1 MTRPAILLLALL
13 ILGGCV
19 TLKDDSAILG
29 STGFW
34 VKIGLNPA
42 LEVGGIPLPSLQ
54 MGYGTFWR
62 IGGDRDVTV
71 TVGAT
76 GEIKASKAGE
86 GGLAEAKT
94 GPIPTLKGM
103 SSLHITAKNRTK
115 MKDADENSSSGS
127 SADPAD

>member
-1 MTRPAILLLALL
+1 MTHFAILLLALL
-13 ILGGCV
+13 VLEGCV
-19 TLKDDSAILG
+19 ALKDDPAILG

-42 LEVGGIPLPSLQ
+42 PEMGGIPLPSLQ
-54 MGYGTFWR
+54 MGYGTLWR

-76 GEIKASKAGE
+76 GEIKAGE
-86 GGLAEAKT
+86 GGTTEAKT
-94 GPIPTLKGM
+94 GPIPNLKGM